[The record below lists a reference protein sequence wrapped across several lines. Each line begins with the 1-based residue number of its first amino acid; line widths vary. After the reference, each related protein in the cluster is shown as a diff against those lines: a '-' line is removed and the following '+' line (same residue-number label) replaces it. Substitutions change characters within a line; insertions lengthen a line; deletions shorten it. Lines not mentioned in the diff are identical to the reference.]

1 MNIHL
6 MAQSRKPQKKA
17 QNSAFLLTKRLTLDY
32 KTIIISVSKGEH
44 MTLKELR
51 IKKRLTQDEF
61 AQSIGVTKM
70 TVSRWERGVMK
81 LSLKNIRKIEETH
94 KVKL

>member
-1 MNIHL
+1 M
-6 MAQSRKPQKKA
+6 
-17 QNSAFLLTKRLTLDY
+17 
-32 KTIIISVSKGEH
+32 TI
-44 MTLKELR
+44 KELR

>member
-1 MNIHL
+1 M
-6 MAQSRKPQKKA
+6 
-17 QNSAFLLTKRLTLDY
+17 FLKRLTLDY
-32 KTIIISVSKGEH
+32 KTIIISVSKGEP

-81 LSLKNIRKIEETH
+81 LS
-94 KVKL
+94 